1 MHCEAKNGTSSAST
15 KNLSFQFSL
24 VALLKNTCDWKER
37 NLFIWF
43 WGPHRLEQLGARQ
56 NSGRFGKG
64 LRLKRSKT
72 GQLRTPSIWNKV
84 WTNKQNYCSNID
96 IHVQSDCNQ
105 FESGQRWQFWKRI
118 LVFSILVM
126 LSTLISNT
134 TKYHQQ
140 FIRKKRHCHPHNLGG
155 DQGWTPRPAGNPP
168 RGEGKG
174 TLFSKICQHIWNSSS
189 MSKISSLMLLM
200 MMAIMLVIMLMII
213 MMLMIIIMVLL
224 IMSKIKIMNVV

>member
-1 MHCEAKNGTSSAST
+1 MALPVPARKIWVFNSHWLRFWKTPVIGKRETFLFDFEVLTAWNNLERDRIPAGLARDWGLKGVKLANSELHQSGT
-15 KNLSFQFSL
+15 K
-24 VALLKNTCDWKER
+24 CGD
-37 NLFIWF
+37 
-43 WGPHRLEQLGARQ
+43 
-56 NSGRFGKG
+56 
-64 LRLKRSKT
+64 
-72 GQLRTPSIWNKV
+72 
-84 WTNKQNYCSNID
+84 NKQNYCSNID

-224 IMSKIKIMNVV
+224 IMIKIKIMNVV